1 MLNPR
6 IATITLP
13 SPTATQFRLRYQI
26 SGLTVVEIVVSAN
39 YNNAGSYIQPLDSL
53 NILVPEQNQGSNMI
67 LIVNAINSSGES
79 FATVAS
85 EEIVV
90 ILSNQAPLS
99 IVLS

>member
-6 IATITLP
+6 IATITLS
-13 SPTATQFRLRYQI
+13 SPTVTQFRLRYRI
-26 SGLTVVEIVVSAN
+26 SGLTVAEMIVSAN
-39 YNNAGSYIQPLDSL
+39 YNNAGSYIQPLDNL
-53 NILVPEQNQGSNMI
+53 NVLVPEQNQGSNMI

-85 EEIVV
+85 EEIIV
-90 ILSNQAPLS
+90 IFSPQAPLL